1 MKVVSLVSG
10 GKDSCYNMVLCQQ
23 YGHEIVALANLLP
36 VAGEADDIDSWMY
49 QTVGHQLIGAY
60 AACTGLPLY
69 RRSITGASAD
79 QRLVYEDTKGDEVED
94 LYCLLA
100 FVLQRHPDVTAVAS
114 GAIASD
120 YQRTRVERVCARLGL
135 VSLAY
140 LWHQPQ
146 ALLLRR
152 MIETNIDAILV
163 KIAAAGLM
171 PRKHLG
177 ARLAALPAQ
186 LHELRRLY
194 GSNVCGEGGEYESL
208 TLDCPLFTHGRIVLD
223 SWEAVL
229 VSEDSLAPV
238 ALLHPTAFHV
248 EPKPAG
254 GSGNGS
260 MDSSG
265 TIIAVPDD
273 WSPPRAALEQ
283 AGAADAAA
291 AASAAAAEAQ
301 LSVQLSVAEG
311 ASYCSLTASVFPPP
325 ASAGLDVCSA
335 EGTVAA
341 LAAALRALSGALPA
355 LGLDWQA
362 SLFVHLY
369 VPSMAQ
375 FAAANAAYAAVL
387 PAVNPPS
394 RATVQLAACGGGGG
408 GGAGPAL
415 VVDVLFA
422 RVPAGRRVLH
432 VQSISQWAPSCIG
445 PYSQATRHAGLALF
459 AGQARCQGGGY
470 GRRHDHSHTHQQRRT
485 LLQWLPADPAG
496 SSLPAA
502 CLMGCA
508 WL

>member
-1 MKVVSLVSG
+1 M
-10 GKDSCYNMVLCQQ
+10 
-23 YGHEIVALANLLP
+23 
-36 VAGEADDIDSWMY
+36 
-49 QTVGHQLIGAY
+49 
-60 AACTGLPLY
+60 
-69 RRSITGASAD
+69 
-79 QRLVYEDTKGDEVED
+79 
-94 LYCLLA
+94 
-100 FVLQRHPDVTAVAS
+100 
-114 GAIASD
+114 
-120 YQRTRVERVCARLGL
+120 
-135 VSLAY
+135 
-140 LWHQPQ
+140 
-146 ALLLRR
+146 
-152 MIETNIDAILV
+152 
-163 KIAAAGLM
+163 
-171 PRKHLG
+171 
-177 ARLAALPAQ
+177 
-186 LHELRRLY
+186 
-194 GSNVCGEGGEYESL
+194 CGEGGEYESL

-422 RVPAGRRVLH
+422 RWGGAGKEGAGAACAGRQRPWLH
-432 VQSISQWAPSCIG
+432 
-445 PYSQATRHAGLALF
+445 YSVCTGE
-459 AGQARCQGGGY
+459 RCLKKG
-470 GRRHDHSHTHQQRRT
+470 GRR
-485 LLQWLPADPAG
+485 LWAALQCAPALPTWHLPASLSQGACRAACAARAEHQPVGALLHRPLLTGHTPCGAGAVCGAGALPRGGVRQEARRGSGPDCLLKVHSQLPLTWG
-496 SSLPAA
+496 SSSSLAA
-502 CLMGCA
+502 CQPPSGASPPPRLAPLSAATSPRRRLPWTRPPWASCQVASTRNACA
-508 WL
+508 A